1 MERFI
6 LLIAVMLIAGP
17 ASADPSTCWIK
28 DSGCKAY
35 IGKRLWVAI
44 PSGNPNVVEVTFT
57 RGDWTTSRTLKLRT
71 GASFVVIGLA
81 KADVG
86 SDDYVGLD
94 DGRTG
99 WVGTSSPFFL
109 DYDPVARARKP
120 LRKNAL
126 VAVNQKSHVA
136 GRTN

>member
-28 DSGCKAY
+28 ESGCKAY

-86 SDDYVGLD
+86 SDDYVVRLD

-99 WVGTSSPFFL
+99 WVSCRKTASCDRMDSPCDATASL
-109 DYDPVARARKP
+109 KR
-120 LRKNAL
+120 
-126 VAVNQKSHVA
+126 
-136 GRTN
+136 